1 MGPGLYRYVLQKS
14 LRHQLALAAIIFLA
28 TGLALVPIE
37 LQKRIVNVAIAGRDF
52 GALSRRSTSRPTP
65 STGSTRPPRATTA

>member
-52 GALSRRSTSRPTP
+52 GALSRRST
-65 STGSTRPPRATTA
+65 